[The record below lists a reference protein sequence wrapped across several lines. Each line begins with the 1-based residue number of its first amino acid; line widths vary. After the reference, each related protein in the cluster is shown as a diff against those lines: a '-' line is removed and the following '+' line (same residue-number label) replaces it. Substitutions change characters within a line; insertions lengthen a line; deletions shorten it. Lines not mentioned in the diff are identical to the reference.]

1 MKQTVLIAGGYGVV
15 GSDIARILRRLYPSL
30 SLVLAGRSPE
40 KGQALAQELGTCEV
54 TQLDVDAPGP
64 LLAEGLAPD
73 LIIAA
78 VHDHTD
84 RLLTYALEHDIGYID
99 FARGGDALARGVQVV
114 GHFGGPLNHSI
125 GFVSNWMAGVP
136 AVLAKRAADAM
147 AQVEA
152 IDLSILFYGDDR
164 GGPDAA
170 GSVDGFAAAF
180 KGWEKGAWQEMRPFT
195 DPLKVR
201 FPSGLT
207 RKAYRLNMPDV
218 ESLAFATQAQSV
230 RVRLALDSALMGW
243 ASVVMVRSG
252 LWSLFSKKTQENM
265 LYNPGDGAPHEIVV
279 QISGQDAQGNRVQ
292 QTLSLTDP
300 QGQTHMTAVGAV
312 HMAER
317 VLGLDGT
324 PAARGGV
331 IFSEALGNPERLETL
346 LKLEG
351 VTFVNRS
358 NS

>member
-1 MKQTVLIAGGYGVV
+1 MAQTVLIAGGYGVV

-40 KGQALAQELGTCEV
+40 KGQALAEELGSCEV
-54 TQLDVDAPGP
+54 TKLDIDAPGP
-64 LLAEGLAPD
+64 LLADGLAPD

-84 RLLTYALEHDIGYID
+84 RLLSYALEHDIGYID
-99 FARGGDALARGVQVV
+99 FARGGDALARGLNVAGQ
-114 GHFGGPLNHSI
+114 FDGPLNHSI

-136 AVLAKRAADAM
+136 AVLATRAARTM
-147 AQVEA
+147 AHVDA

-170 GSVDGFAAAF
+170 GSVDGFTAPF

-195 DPLKVR
+195 DPLKVH

-218 ESLAFATQAQSV
+218 ESLAFATRARSV
-230 RVRLALDSALMGW
+230 RIRLALDSALIGW
-243 ASVVMVRSG
+243 ITVVMVRSG
-252 LWSLFSKKTQENM
+252 LWNLFSKKTQENM

-279 QISGQDAQGNRVQ
+279 QISGQDRQGNPVQ

-317 VLGLDGT
+317 VLGLDGA

-346 LKLEG
+346 LEQEG
-351 VTFVNRS
+351 ITFVARS